1 MKYRAIQVLGYLV
14 LFVGSGLA
22 LVLIFALSLPR
33 HWDPLIFFLTTLFSV
48 YLIHVGVRAIVFG
61 RHGGKKHFEWGRA
74 FHSLVKMFTA
84 EHRKPIAPAA
94 IPRTHYIVE
103 QVGKTYYIR
112 FIALGI
118 IQAILG
124 GLMFFSVIM
133 LVIATAGYLGV
144 GPGTF
149 PVLLFCIYGVV
160 TGIRLAVRRTLKAS
174 RAAAIWNLPIALFFA
189 WAAFAAGPHLDR
201 LIPAVIF
208 FGLFVILII
217 PGPRYRKQV

>member
-1 MKYRAIQVLGYLV
+1 MKYRAIQVLGYLA

-74 FHSLVKMFTA
+74 FHSLAKMFTTI
-84 EHRKPIAPAA
+84 HRKPVAPG
-94 IPRTHYIVE
+94 ISRTRYIVE
-103 QVGKTYYIR
+103 DIGKTYYIR
-112 FIALGI
+112 LIALGI

-124 GLMFFSVIM
+124 GLIFSFVIM
-133 LVIATAGYLGV
+133 IVIATAGYLGV

-160 TGIRLAVRRTLKAS
+160 TGIRLAVRRTVNAS
-174 RAAAIWNLPIALFFA
+174 RAAAIWNLPVALFFT

-201 LIPAVIF
+201 LIPAVLF